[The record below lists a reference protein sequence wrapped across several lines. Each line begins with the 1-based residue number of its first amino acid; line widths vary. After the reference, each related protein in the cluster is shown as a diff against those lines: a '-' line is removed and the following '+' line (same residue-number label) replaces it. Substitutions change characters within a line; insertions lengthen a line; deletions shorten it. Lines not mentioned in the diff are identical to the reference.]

1 MAVSKFYEDTLL
13 SLDNNISTCAIL
25 LDLSKAFDS
34 VSRDI
39 LLFKLYN
46 YGIRGNIY
54 DLIKSYLQE
63 RKQFIQYNDKKSN
76 LIPTKVGVP
85 QGSILSPLFF

>member
-34 VSRDI
+34 VIRDI